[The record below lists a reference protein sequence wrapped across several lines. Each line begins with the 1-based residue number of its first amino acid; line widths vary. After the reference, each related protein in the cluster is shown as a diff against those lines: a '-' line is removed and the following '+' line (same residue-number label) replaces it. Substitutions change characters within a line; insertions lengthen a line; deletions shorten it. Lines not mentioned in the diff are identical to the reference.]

1 MKFAFL
7 ALALICTSL
16 ARGDTPDI
24 SIPEND
30 IALIKT
36 TDYVEVA
43 GTNEAGGPEDFAIHN
58 DKAIAQFVHFLTSER
73 YTAVPKSLKPD
84 FKSKSLY
91 KVRLSCKGAVILEL
105 QIIAES
111 ILDLPGDPSYYM
123 QSDQHSDNIMA
134 PLLRL
139 R

>member
-1 MKFAFL
+1 MKFVFL
-7 ALALICTSL
+7 ALVVICSSV

-36 TDYVEVA
+36 TDYVEVS
-43 GTNEAGGPEDFAIHN
+43 GTNEAGGPENFAIHN
-58 DKAIAQFVHFLTSER
+58 DKAIAQFVQFLTDER

-84 FKSKSLY
+84 FKSKSFY
-91 KVRLSCKGAVILEL
+91 RVRLSSKGVVVLEF
-105 QIIAES
+105 QVIAES
-111 ILDLPGDPSYYM
+111 ILDLPGDASYYM
-123 QSDQHSDNIMA
+123 QSERHSDNIMA

>member
-1 MKFAFL
+1 MKFVFL
-7 ALALICTSL
+7 ALVVFCSSF

-36 TDYVEVA
+36 TDYVEVT
-43 GTNEAGGPEDFAIHN
+43 GTNESGGAEDFTIHN
-58 DKAIAQFVHFLTSER
+58 DKAIAQFVHFLTDER

-91 KVRLSCKGAVILEL
+91 KIRLSSKGAVVLEF

-111 ILDLPGDPSYYM
+111 ILDIPGDASFYM
-123 QSDQHSDNIMA
+123 QSERHSDNIMA